1 MPRLIDL
8 DRLLEFPVRLNHYD
22 KEHGDINFVYGIE
35 TVLEYAENLPIT
47 DVSDINATNISS
59 IKHGKWIFKKRTK
72 LVLTDKVGI
81 KEGYRTVTDANVNKA
96 VMILKKRIVVKIPY
110 CSICGDHGDDEGD
123 AMPYCPNCGAKMDLN

>member
-8 DRLLEFPVRLNHYD
+8 DKLLEFPIRLNHYD

-35 TVLEYAENLPIT
+35 TVLEYAKNLPVI
-47 DVSDINATNISS
+47 DVSDINTTNISS
-59 IKHGKWIFKKRTK
+59 IRHGKWIFKNRTK

-81 KEGYRTVTDANVNKA
+81 KEGYRTVTDTNVNKA
-96 VMILKKRIVVKIPY
+96 VMILKKRIVVKVPY

-123 AMPYCPNCGAKMDLN
+123 ATPYCSNCGAKMDLN